1 MITLGITSVRAVAAR
16 AARAALAAL
25 AAPAAPAALIGSVL
39 SIASPASGQTPS
51 LAEFFGFDGLEI
63 VKIDANPGPLAI
75 ADMNGDGHNDLV
87 VANNRKSR
95 IEIHYF
101 KPGAT
106 PDDEQARPA
115 GSGVNEI
122 PEHWR
127 FRREVISVSHQV
139 TGIAVSDIDSDG
151 RPDIVYAGN
160 PPTIVMLRQ
169 KEPGEFEVFRRH
181 NVKGLAAGR
190 DGFAIADVTGDSALE
205 LIAMVGGRIRIWPLN
220 GGNLGTSSE
229 LAGGGTLIA
238 FLIEDFD
245 GDGRNDFVG
254 IIPDDPAPVRLWLA
268 GGEKDAKAFGPQLRF
283 EMPVIRE
290 ACAIRFP
297 DDPAAKLGVIEA
309 VSKRIVVLAAEK
321 QSIPPGLDGDAAMRV
336 YAFRDGSTRKR
347 STAVADVD
355 GDGRDDLLATD
366 IEGNAVVVY
375 RQFEGK
381 GLDGGTPFPAY
392 AEMTYLV
399 AGNVDDDP
407 QAEVFVLSQKEGVV
421 GRMDGAADGTL
432 TFPQAV
438 AISAGHT
445 PVAATLVELD
455 GGMTL
460 AVVAKDGRNYVL
472 DLINTRTNE
481 TTVVDLGSQS
491 REPETIVAL
500 DADQDGR
507 TDLLLFTP
515 EKPMQMLRSEPSGF
529 KLLES
534 RDMGQFGLVQ
544 AAEARNTETFDVDGD
559 GRQELLI
566 ADRNFIRAVRYVAEP
581 PAGVSPGWQVVT
593 QINAEDPSTKLVSL
607 AIRSGDSPT
616 IAAADQDN
624 SRLLTFARKASSD
637 SSGGASGGGGAGST
651 WTQNEALDVRGF
663 KFTSIQAGSFSGDGR
678 ENLLA
683 IGDDGFAIIQLG
695 GERVVLSQIAAW
707 RTDIERRRQH
717 EMLAG
722 DVNSDGFV
730 DLVMLDDGE
739 QMCEILTFT
748 ESRRLLYATGFQVF
762 ESKIFSGGATREAQP
777 SQVFIDDVTGDDADD
792 IILISHD
799 RLLIYPQ
806 MKKP

>member
-1 MITLGITSVRAVAAR
+1 MLTPALTPAITPALTPATTSATPPRRPV
-16 AARAALAAL
+16 AALAAISIG
-25 AAPAAPAALIGSVL
+25 AAL
-39 SIASPASGQTPS
+39 SIASIVSAQTPS
-51 LAEFFGFDGLEI
+51 LAEFFGFEGLEI

-106 PDDEQARPA
+106 PDDEQPRPA

-127 FRREVISVSHQV
+127 FRRELISVSHQV
-139 TGIAVSDIDSDG
+139 SGIAVSDIDADG
-151 RPDIVYAGN
+151 RADIVYAGN
-160 PPTIVMLRQ
+160 PPTIVMMRQ
-169 KEPGEFEVFRRH
+169 AQPGEFEVFRRH

-190 DGFAIADVTGDSALE
+190 DGFAIADVTGDAALE
-205 LIAMVGGRIRIWPLN
+205 VIAMVGGRIRIWPLN
-220 GGNLGTSSE
+220 GGNLGTSTE
-229 LAGGGTLIA
+229 LAGGGTLVA

-254 IIPDDPAPVRLWLA
+254 IIPDDSAPIRLWLA
-268 GGEKDAKAFGPQLRF
+268 GGEANAKAFGPQLRF

-297 DDPAAKLGVIEA
+297 DQPAAKLSVIEA
-309 VSKRIVVLAAEK
+309 VSKRVVVLAAER

-355 GDGRDDLLATD
+355 GDGRADLLATD

-432 TFPQAV
+432 SFPQAV

-515 EKPMQMLRSEPSGF
+515 EKPMQMLRSDPSGF

-581 PAGVSPGWQVVT
+581 PAGISPGWQVVT

-607 AIRSGDSPT
+607 AIRSGDSPA

-624 SRLLTFARKASSD
+624 SRVITFARKASTD
-637 SSGGASGGGGAGST
+637 ASGPAGTAAT

-683 IGDDGFAIIQLG
+683 IGGDGFAIIQFG
-695 GERVVLSQIAAW
+695 GERVVLSQVAAW
-707 RTDIERRRQH
+707 RTDIDRRRQH

-748 ESRRLLYATGFQVF
+748 ETQRLLYATGFQVF

-777 SQVFIDDVTGDDADD
+777 SQVFIADVTGDDADD
-792 IILISHD
+792 IVLISHD

-806 MKKP
+806 MRKP